1 MRRTIIELMHLLVA
15 IVGTLA
21 IGAVC
26 AHAVPQAFDDIW
38 LVTAGVTVIVIF
50 MGVRPLRLAWRADH
64 AAADPRD

>member
-1 MRRTIIELMHLLVA
+1 VKRTIIELMHLLVA
-15 IVGTLA
+15 IAGTLA

-26 AHAVPQAFDDIW
+26 AHAVPQAYDDIW

-64 AAADPRD
+64 AADPRD